1 MRRKAKPIQNF
12 KMHEKYSEAE
22 FTLQKVKSMER
33 NPDLRGGK
41 SITQRAEGKDKE
53 IKDKEKPGEGR
64 AEKFHLLQKSTLSS
78 NRMI

>member
-1 MRRKAKPIQNF
+1 
-12 KMHEKYSEAE
+12 
-22 FTLQKVKSMER
+22 MER